1 MSNSNNA
8 HEQVGKNG
16 HSSAPQVHIAARGV
30 CRFENEVEFKFG
42 ILKMA
47 APEGATSAG

>member
-1 MSNSNNA
+1 MILYTIIPYIMFGVPPWIIDS
-8 HEQVGKNG
+8 
-16 HSSAPQVHIAARGV
+16 IAARGV
-30 CRFENEVEFKFG
+30 CRFEVEVEFKFG